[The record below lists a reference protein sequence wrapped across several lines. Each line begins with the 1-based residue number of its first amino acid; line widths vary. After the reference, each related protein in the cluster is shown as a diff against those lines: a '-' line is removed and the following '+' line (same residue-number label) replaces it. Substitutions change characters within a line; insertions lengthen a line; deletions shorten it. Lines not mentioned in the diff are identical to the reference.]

1 MSEVYILNYNTEMIY
16 HFSID
21 LSDYSDNKN
30 DIVETEIKNKGFNL
44 DEVSYMITD
53 NELTIEEV

>member
-1 MSEVYILNYNTEMIY
+1 MSEVYILNYNAERIY

-21 LSDYSDNKN
+21 LSDYPNKEN

>member
-1 MSEVYILNYNTEMIY
+1 MSEVYILNYNTERIY

-21 LSDYSDNKN
+21 LSGYPDKEN
-30 DIVETEIKNKGFNL
+30 DIVEAEIKNKGFNL

>member
-1 MSEVYILNYNTEMIY
+1 MSEVYILNYNTERIY

-21 LSDYSDNKN
+21 LSDYPDKEN
-30 DIVETEIKNKGFNL
+30 DIVETEIKAKGFNL

-53 NELTIEEV
+53 NELIIEEV

>member
-1 MSEVYILNYNTEMIY
+1 MSEVYILNYDTEMIY

-21 LSDYSDNKN
+21 LSDYPDNEN
-30 DIVETEIKNKGFNL
+30 EVVEAELKNKGFNL

>member
-21 LSDYSDNKN
+21 LSDYPDKENEV
-30 DIVETEIKNKGFNL
+30 VETEIKAKGFNL

-53 NELTIEEV
+53 NELIIEEV

>member
-1 MSEVYILNYNTEMIY
+1 MKEVYILDYDTEFIY

-21 LSDYSDNKN
+21 LSDYPDNKN
-30 DIVETEIKNKGFNL
+30 EVVECEIESKGFNL

-53 NELTIEEV
+53 NELIIEEL

>member
-1 MSEVYILNYNTEMIY
+1 MSEVYILNYNTERIY

-21 LSDYSDNKN
+21 LSDYPDNEN
-30 DIVETEIKNKGFNL
+30 EVVEAEIKNKGFNL

-53 NELTIEEV
+53 GVLNIVEV

>member
-1 MSEVYILNYNTEMIY
+1 MIY

-21 LSDYSDNKN
+21 LSDYPDKEN
-30 DIVETEIKNKGFNL
+30 DIVEAELKNKGFNL

>member
-21 LSDYSDNKN
+21 LSDYPDKEN

-44 DEVSYMITD
+44 DEISYMITD

>member
-1 MSEVYILNYNTEMIY
+1 MSEVYILNYNTERIY

-21 LSDYSDNKN
+21 LSDYPDKEN
-30 DIVETEIKNKGFNL
+30 DIVEAEIKAKGFNL
-44 DEVSYMITD
+44 DESSYIITD

>member
-21 LSDYSDNKN
+21 LSDYPDNEN
-30 DIVETEIKNKGFNL
+30 EVVETELKAKGFNI

>member
-1 MSEVYILNYNTEMIY
+1 MSEVYILNYNTESIY

-21 LSDYSDNKN
+21 LSDYTNKEN

-53 NELTIEEV
+53 NELIIEEV

>member
-21 LSDYSDNKN
+21 LSDYPDNEN
-30 DIVETEIKNKGFNL
+30 EVVEAEIKNKGFNL

-53 NELTIEEV
+53 DELTIEEV

>member
-21 LSDYSDNKN
+21 LSDYPNNEN
-30 DIVETEIKNKGFNL
+30 DIVEAEIKNKGFNL

>member
-1 MSEVYILNYNTEMIY
+1 MSEVYILNYNTQMIY

-21 LSDYSDNKN
+21 LSNCLDNGIKV
-30 DIVETEIKNKGFNL
+30 VEAEIETKGFNL

-53 NELTIEEV
+53 NELTIKEV

>member
-1 MSEVYILNYNTEMIY
+1 MSEVYILDYNTERIY

-21 LSDYSDNKN
+21 LSDYPDKEN
-30 DIVETEIKNKGFNL
+30 DIVETEIKAKGFNI

-53 NELTIEEV
+53 NECVIEEV

>member
-21 LSDYSDNKN
+21 LSDYPYKEN
-30 DIVETEIKNKGFNL
+30 DIVEAELKNKGFNL

-53 NELTIEEV
+53 NELNIEEV

>member
-1 MSEVYILNYNTEMIY
+1 MSEVYILNFNTGTLC

-21 LSDYSDNKN
+21 LSDYPDNEN
-30 DIVETEIKNKGFNL
+30 EVVEAEIEAKGFNL
-44 DEVSYMITD
+44 DEVSYMIID

>member
-1 MSEVYILNYNTEMIY
+1 MSEVYILNYDTEMIY

-21 LSDYSDNKN
+21 LSDYPDKEN

>member
-1 MSEVYILNYNTEMIY
+1 MSEVYILNYDTEMIY

-21 LSDYSDNKN
+21 LSSYPDNEN
-30 DIVETEIKNKGFNL
+30 EVVETELKAKGFNL

>member
-1 MSEVYILNYNTEMIY
+1 MSEVYILNYDTEMLY

-21 LSDYSDNKN
+21 LSDYPDKEN
-30 DIVETEIKNKGFNL
+30 DIVETEIKAKGFNL
-44 DEVSYMITD
+44 DESSYMITD

>member
-1 MSEVYILNYNTEMIY
+1 MNEVYILNFNTGTLC
-16 HFSID
+16 HFSIN
-21 LSDYSDNKN
+21 LSDYPNN
-30 DIVETEIKNKGFNL
+30 ENEVVEAELKAKGFNL

>member
-1 MSEVYILNYNTEMIY
+1 MSEVYILNYDTEMLY

-21 LSDYSDNKN
+21 LSDYPDKEN
-30 DIVETEIKNKGFNL
+30 DIVEAEIKTKGFNL
-44 DEVSYMITD
+44 DEIFYMITD

>member
-1 MSEVYILNYNTEMIY
+1 MSEVYILNFNTGTLC

-21 LSDYSDNKN
+21 LSDYPNN
-30 DIVETEIKNKGFNL
+30 ENEIVEAELEAKGFNL

>member
-1 MSEVYILNYNTEMIY
+1 MSEVYILNYDTKMIY

-21 LSDYSDNKN
+21 LSDYPDNEN
-30 DIVETEIKNKGFNL
+30 EVVETELKAKGFNL

>member
-21 LSDYSDNKN
+21 LSDYPDKENEV
-30 DIVETEIKNKGFNL
+30 VETEIKNKGFNL

>member
-21 LSDYSDNKN
+21 LSDYPDKEN

>member
-1 MSEVYILNYNTEMIY
+1 MSEVYILNYNTERIY

-21 LSDYSDNKN
+21 LFDYPDNEN
-30 DIVETEIKNKGFNL
+30 NIVEAEIKAKGFNL

-53 NELTIEEV
+53 NECIIEEV

>member
-1 MSEVYILNYNTEMIY
+1 MSEVYILNFNTGTLC

-21 LSDYSDNKN
+21 LSDYPNN
-30 DIVETEIKNKGFNL
+30 ENEVVEAKLKAKGFNL

>member
-1 MSEVYILNYNTEMIY
+1 MSEVYILNYNTEKIY

-21 LSDYSDNKN
+21 LTDYLDNEN
-30 DIVETEIKNKGFNL
+30 EVVEAEIEVRGFNL

-53 NELTIEEV
+53 NKLNIEEV